1 MPFNFHDYQDFFDLI
16 PQDAL
21 IAPEAST
28 KGTTGHGEGFSYGV
42 KINSPRHY
50 FYRFAGKAIPRD
62 RISYVT
68 CEDGYFSRERGD
80 RCQLI
85 VVWDEIFKGFRVL
98 VDYTNDTGFMAEY
111 KRIVEMG
118 VEKAVEEIVAKR
130 KKEKAL
136 AEQMQALLDSGVD
149 LF

>member
-1 MPFNFHDYQDFFDLI
+1 MPFHFHDYQDFFDLI
-16 PQDAL
+16 PQGEL
-21 IAPEAST
+21 IAPEASK
-28 KGTTGHGEGFSYGV
+28 KGTTGHGEGFSYGM

-50 FYRFAGKAIPRD
+50 FYRFAGKHIPRD
-62 RISYVT
+62 HISYVT

-118 VEKAVEEIVAKR
+118 VEKAVEEIVTKR